1 MAATYEDV
9 LAQLRI
15 WIEGPFGDAVRQL
28 DSADIRA
35 QTEQRDRPVQGAK
48 YCLTNGYRL
57 YAEGNARAAL
67 MEVRTAANM
76 SLDGAAFP
84 DPADDEQSDRTAAR
98 GAACLWRGISC
109 AILGSVEPQLISWD
123 LMACDMWFG
132 QAVCIYLRLDRRLD
146 VARVLAEWSEARAF
160 AGDSEYSAQFG
171 ELAGVI
177 FNEEDDTQ
185 GSIAVL
191 NKLAYPGPSQ
201 WDSAMLLGRNPSR
214 DEASMLKTVLG
225 GRNTYAFREALLNA

>member
-1 MAATYEDV
+1 MSADYKDVVATFWT
-9 LAQLRI
+9 
-15 WIEGPFGDAVRQL
+15 WIEGPFGEAVRQL
-28 DSADIRA
+28 DSPDIKT

-48 YCLTNGYRL
+48 YRLTNGYRL

-76 SLDGAAFP
+76 TLDGAAYP
-84 DPADDEQSDRTAAR
+84 DPIDDEHGDRTAAR

-132 QAVCIYLRLDRRLD
+132 QAAFIYLRLDRRLE
-146 VARVLAEWSEARAF
+146 VARVLAEWSEARVLV
-160 AGDSEYSAQFG
+160 GDSAYSSQFG

-177 FNEEDDTQ
+177 YNEEGDTQ

-191 NKLAYPGPSQ
+191 NKLANPGPSQ
-201 WDSAMLLGRNPSR
+201 WDSAMLLDRSPTS
-214 DEASMLKTVLG
+214 DEASMLRTVLG
-225 GRNTYAFREALLNA
+225 GRNTYAFREALFRI